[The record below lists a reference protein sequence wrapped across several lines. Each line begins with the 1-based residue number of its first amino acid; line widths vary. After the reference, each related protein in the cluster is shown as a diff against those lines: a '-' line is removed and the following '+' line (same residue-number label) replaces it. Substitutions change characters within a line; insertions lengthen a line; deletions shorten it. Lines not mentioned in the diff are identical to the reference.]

1 MKQHVLKH
9 RCSIL
14 LWADSSLVST
24 AECRFACCHQQ
35 DVNRRWCFLVICAA
49 CVLTLRQPSN
59 LLSYHY
65 DDHYDGENDDNDTDG
80 DDDDEQEEEEKE
92 EEKGGRDV

>member
-49 CVLTLRQPSN
+49 CVPTLRQP
-59 LLSYHY
+59 LSLN
-65 DDHYDGENDDNDTDG
+65 DKNKNNEDGVDRF
-80 DDDDEQEEEEKE
+80 DDDDDNGTNDNDDK
-92 EEKGGRDV
+92 R

>member
-14 LWADSSLVST
+14 LWDISSLVST

-49 CVLTLRQPSN
+49 CVPTRLQRYKLRKQE
-59 LLSYHY
+59 LLDPKLHRC
-65 DDHYDGENDDNDTDG
+65 HE
-80 DDDDEQEEEEKE
+80 DDDDEEKMMM
-92 EEKGGRDV
+92 RMR

>member
-49 CVLTLRQPSN
+49 CVLTLRQPLN
-59 LLSYHY
+59 LLSYH
-65 DDHYDGENDDNDTDG
+65 NDTDG
-80 DDDDEQEEEEKE
+80 DDDDEQEEGEKE